1 MEVHNYSVIYQISY
15 KDNSIIDSYVGKTT
29 DYEAR
34 KNAHKNGSNDL
45 NNNLKLY
52 KFIRDHGGWN
62 DWKIIE
68 EFDNISDIGLHKR
81 ERYWIIELKT
91 SLNCNIPSDIGN
103 LNYYE
108 CYNCEYKCNNKT
120 MMSRHLS
127 NKYKCKSIRD
137 IEIDL
142 NECKEYILNKVS
154 YEDYLKII
162 EKNNNTN
169 NNIDNLNII
178 NNKLENEKQELNNN
192 KLEWIN
198 EKQELINIIQ
208 ELKQELTNNK
218 LEWINEK
225 KELININQEL
235 NTEFTNE
242 IKKLNKEIQELNKE
256 FINNKL
262 KWVNAKQELIN
273 INQELNKEF
282 TNEIKKLNKEIQELN
297 KEFINNKLKWVNEK
311 EKLLSKIYNKK

>member
-1 MEVHNYSVIYQISY
+1 MEVHNYSFIYQISY

-34 KNAHKNGSNDL
+34 KDAHKYASNDL

-62 DWKIIE
+62 DWNMKIIE
-68 EFDNISDIGLHKR
+68 EFDNISDIGLHKK
-81 ERYWIIELKT
+81 ERHWIIELKP
-91 SLNCNIPSDIGN
+91 SLNGNIPFDIDNNN

-108 CYNCEYKCNNKT
+108 CYNCGYKNSNKT
-120 MMSRHLS
+120 KMNTHLTRQ
-127 NKYKCKSIRD
+127 NKCKSIRD
-137 IEIDL
+137 TEIDL
-142 NECKEYILNKVS
+142 NDCKEFILNKYS
-154 YEDYLKII
+154 YNDYILITQNKS
-162 EKNNNTN
+162 TN

-225 KELININQEL
+225 
-235 NTEFTNE
+235 
-242 IKKLNKEIQELNKE
+242 
-256 FINNKL
+256 
-262 KWVNAKQELIN
+262 QELIN

-282 TNEIKKLNKEIQELN
+282 TYEIKKLNKEIQELN

-311 EKLLSKIYNKK
+311 EKLLSKIYNTK